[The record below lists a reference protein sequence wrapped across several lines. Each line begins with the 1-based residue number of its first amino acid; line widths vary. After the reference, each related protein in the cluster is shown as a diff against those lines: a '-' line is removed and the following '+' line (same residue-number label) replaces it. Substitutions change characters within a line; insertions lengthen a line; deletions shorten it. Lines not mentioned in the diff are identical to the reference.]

1 MSPDRFDRLFTSPD
15 RSERL
20 LSEIFKAH
28 ACPLPK
34 EDALE
39 IIKVV
44 LTAYDARSVDMLLLR
59 YRDGLK
65 YIKIAQKYGL
75 STSRIKQIEDQTFT
89 HIRQVINSRKYE
101 VDSTAQTSL
110 DTSIDCLLRPSNCGT
125 IQLNVPTI
133 SVGAFNIL
141 WRAGVRTIRD
151 IVKTGPYGLT
161 KIHNRVYNALIQAGV
176 KSVRSVDPTVYA
188 EIVSCLV
195 LRFGEKADDWCNDTI
210 DTVYQDACK
219 LIFFGKENCTMEEK
233 KGESQV
239 EMQT

>member
-1 MSPDRFDRLFTSPD
+1 MGPDRLDWLFMSSD

-20 LSEIFKAH
+20 LSEIFKVNG
-28 ACPLPK
+28 CPFPK
-34 EDALE
+34 EKALE
-39 IIKVV
+39 IVKVF
-44 LTAYDARSVDMLLLR
+44 LTTYDARSVDMLLLR
-59 YRDGLK
+59 YWDGLK
-65 YIKIAQKYGL
+65 YAKIAQKYGL
-75 STSRIKQIEDQTFT
+75 SPSRIKQIEDQTFAR
-89 HIRQVINSRKYE
+89 IRQVVNTRKYE
-101 VDSTAQTSL
+101 VDSAAQTSL

-133 SVGAFNIL
+133 SVRTFNIL

-151 IVKTGPYGLT
+151 IIKMGPYKLT
-161 KIHNRVYNALIQAGV
+161 KIHNRVYN
-176 KSVRSVDPTVYA
+176 RSVDPTVYA

-219 LIFFGKENCTMEEK
+219 LIFSEK